1 MKILICGMV
10 FFPIAAA
17 FLSYLLGRKT
27 KTGRDLFVW
36 SAVGIEFVLSLL
48 LVAARVENVLVT
60 VPGVCGFGLNFTAD
74 GFRAVYCVI
83 AALMWLVTGIFSPEY
98 FAHYRNRN
106 RYYLFLLLQIHLM

>member
-1 MKILICGMV
+1 MKFLICSIV

-17 FLSYLLGRKT
+17 FLSFLLGRKT

-48 LVAARVENVLVT
+48 LFAVRVEDILVT
-60 VPGVCGFGLNFTAD
+60 VPGVCGFGLNFTVD
-74 GFRAVYCVI
+74 GFRSIYAVI
-83 AALMWLVTGIFSPEY
+83 AALMWLVTGLFSPEY

-106 RYYLFLLLQIHLM
+106 R